1 MIFFKRSHNIVAS
14 LLFVSLNII
23 ASDANMDTAACN
35 DNKKQTR
42 KRPRSNSPSPTP
54 PLAAR
59 HYSDRTESPEIPVRS
74 NSPSPIP
81 PLTARYYNRPFRPNS
96 SLLISVRSRHEDN
109 RSYDNTNARIYDLWK
124 EVYGWRILESQPE
137 MYPDNY
143 SSSGSQESNDIHSL
157 QRHNSPASTTHLP
170 GQSSEQ
176 RSRSVSPSWPS
187 STTTESFREGS
198 VSPSISSTYV
208 ATILLAEDLSELYAT
223 DGSTSESESDWY
235 DSSND

>member
-14 LLFVSLNII
+14 LLFVSLHII
-23 ASDANMDTAACN
+23 ASDVNMNTAACN

-42 KRPRSNSPSPTP
+42 KRS
-54 PLAAR
+54 
-59 HYSDRTESPEIPVRS
+59 RS

-81 PLTARYYNRPFRPNS
+81 PLTARYHKKNP

-208 ATILLAEDLSELYAT
+208 ATILLAEDLSELYAA